1 MRRILTAGVMGLL
14 LVAGTVVSA
23 RADIQG
29 DYLEVRSADVFAG
42 ACYANSEVGMM
53 GNEATLAW
61 KIKAGSWAGVDVSG
75 LGVVAVVKANATLGD
90 PHHSPFPAKAVLI
103 LDERASAAQ
112 RTALTAF
119 ARAMAGPLLD
129 DVVRVETAAINL
141 EVGNGAHNA
150 QAKLTAGKLARVET
164 RAIGNG
170 DHLCGNE
177 FVYYPPLTETTHA
190 MPAFTMEDVFAGQGL
205 DTVWRRADKRSAFV
219 GTFAQ

>member
-14 LVAGTVVSA
+14 LAAGTVGSA

-53 GNEATLAW
+53 GKEAMLAW
-61 KIKAGSWAGVDVSG
+61 KVKAGSWNGVDLSG

-90 PHHSPFPAKAVLI
+90 PHHNPLPAKAVLI

-112 RTALTAF
+112 RAALAAF
-119 ARAMAGPLLD
+119 AKAMAGPLLD

-141 EVGNGAHNA
+141 EVGEGPHNA
-150 QAKLTAGKLARVET
+150 QAKLTAGHLARLQT
-164 RAIGNG
+164 RAIGHG

-190 MPAFTMEDVFAGQGL
+190 MPAFAMEDVFTGQGL

>member
-1 MRRILTAGVMGLL
+1 MGLL
-14 LVAGTVVSA
+14 LVAGMAVSA
-23 RADIQG
+23 RAGVRG

-53 GNEATLAW
+53 GKEATLAW
-61 KIKAGSWAGVDVSG
+61 KVRAGSWKGVDLGG

-90 PHHSPFPAKAVLI
+90 PHHDPFPAKAVLI

-112 RTALTAF
+112 RQALTAF
-119 ARAMAGPLLD
+119 ARSMAGPL
-129 DVVRVETAAINL
+129 VENIVRVEIAAINL
-141 EVGNGAHNA
+141 EVGDGHHNA
-150 QAKLTAGKLARVET
+150 QARLIAGQLARIDT

-190 MPAFTMEDVFAGQGL
+190 MPAFTMEDVFTGQGL
-205 DTVWRRADKRSAFV
+205 EMNWRRADKRSAFV